1 MSVVDIE
8 RRADCAVLTLNRP
21 QVLNTISNDVL
32 DALEQHLA
40 AIPGDDSRALI
51 LTGTGRAFCM
61 AIRRNGCCACMRW
74 SSTCWSSRNPSSR
87 R

>member
-40 AIPGDDSRALI
+40 AIAGDDSRALI
-51 LTGTGRAFCM
+51 LTGTV
-61 AIRRNGCCACMRW
+61 
-74 SSTCWSSRNPSSR
+74 
-87 R
+87 